1 MGLPVGLQGG
11 LPADPAEVRL
21 ARKHQVTFQAARTSV
36 ATAAAPRAPLVVVD
50 HPEEAPSSDL
60 LVRTCVAAGVP
71 LVPSA
76 AGVPEDHEAESCEGQ
91 ALGDGWDRVRKVT

>member
-1 MGLPVGLQGG
+1 MFLG
-11 LPADPAEVRL
+11 PA
-21 ARKHQVTFQAARTSV
+21 TSLILDILYV
-36 ATAAAPRAPLVVVD
+36 CLI
-50 HPEEAPSSDL
+50 L
-60 LVRTCVAAGVP
+60 LVTTWKTIQLSSCCQELT